1 VFAGALPPAQVCR
14 RDGVDAGVMRGLER
28 APLAL
33 GQSLRHSRQAY
44 EEEQSRR
51 TGFEGRIGSGPCA

>member
-1 VFAGALPPAQVCR
+1 VCR